1 MKLVSDISGLREWR
15 NSVSGSVG
23 FVPTMGALHNGHLSL
38 VESSNRTC
46 KHTVVSIYVNPT
58 QFSPN
63 EDLSKYPRNLQAD
76 VKKLQHFNVDVLF
89 FPDDKMMYP
98 DGFSTSVSES
108 QLSSKLEGA
117 SRPTHFAGVTTVVT
131 KLFNLVEPTHAFF
144 GKKDA
149 QQFRIIRKIVDDLN
163 FDISIIP
170 CEIVRESHG
179 LAHSSRNDYLS
190 IDERKRAGI
199 IHQALKEAED
209 ILKKGERSSRVI
221 RETIRQRISTDAL
234 SKIDYVS
241 VADTHSLE
249 EISGR
254 IEKSILVSV
263 AVYFSNVRLIDNFEF
278 IIRE

>member
-63 EDLSKYPRNLQAD
+63 EDLSKYPRNLEAD

-163 FDISIIP
+163 FEISIIP

-179 LAHSSRNDYLS
+179 LARSSRNDYLS